1 MNLDLRIK
9 KRRVTTIRHTHT
21 HKRKERQT
29 RLIISLHNTKNT
41 MSSPSSGSR
50 QMLRPANVVYKFI
63 QDAQRVRIWLVYDT
77 KICVE
82 GVLVGYDSFMNVVL
96 SDASEVNLKEKTS
109 THFGKMLLRSDN
121 VGVIHPIGV

>member
-1 MNLDLRIK
+1 
-9 KRRVTTIRHTHT
+9 
-21 HKRKERQT
+21 
-29 RLIISLHNTKNT
+29 
-41 MSSPSSGSR
+41 
-50 QMLRPANVVYKFI
+50 MLRPANVVYKFI